1 MAVRS
6 TMFAHAALESG
17 SNLKSVGGFGVVA
30 TQEELPLEG
39 QNLVRPETL
48 RPSHSPIVR
57 SNSEPSL
64 SAAWTVG
71 ISILGF
77 SIGYTL
83 DAVGPIVVAS
93 MLSIFVFKEMTQG
106 KQLMLYWGSFT
117 LQLAGVLL
125 MTFFSEHK

>member
-1 MAVRS
+1 
-6 TMFAHAALESG
+6 
-17 SNLKSVGGFGVVA
+17 
-30 TQEELPLEG
+30 
-39 QNLVRPETL
+39 
-48 RPSHSPIVR
+48 
-57 SNSEPSL
+57 
-64 SAAWTVG
+64 VG